1 MENMILCIWKSRV
14 ISKSE
19 KCYPFNGRIV
29 SKFHMISN
37 TIMRCIF
44 QTSINLMFLDG
55 HQLALNFDWDV
66 LDWFCIRQINA
77 NQLIRKAESNKQWL
91 DWLMFFKQIWFQTLF
106 SYFIEK
112 CITIKTF
119 FLTYLVVNTLVLL
132 CKLSFFEIVQFFC
145 HVEKMKKLRSTDI
158 IEFNTFKVCNSLEEK
173 YELKN

>member
-1 MENMILCIWKSRV
+1 
-14 ISKSE
+14 
-19 KCYPFNGRIV
+19 
-29 SKFHMISN
+29 
-37 TIMRCIF
+37 MRCIF
-44 QTSINLMFLDG
+44 QTSINLTFLDR

-77 NQLIRKAESNKQWL
+77 NQLIRNAESNKQWL
-91 DWLMFFKQIWFQTLF
+91 SWSMFFKQMRFQTLL
-106 SYFIEK
+106 SYFIWK
-112 CITIKTF
+112 VHYNKDF